1 MDHTTNSSSHDRSLR
16 SRRWTRRLSGVLA
29 GSAALVLAPSG
40 WALASSTVSSRASST
55 PLYLLSSEGYD
66 SAMCTAFQKATGIT
80 CKLSDNSTGPTLA
93 LIQATKGNPQW
104 GVAWT
109 DGAAPY
115 AALDNEGL
123 LLRHFE
129 PTTGHLTT
137 LGKKLVP
144 ADGSYIPTGLTVS
157 GAFMYNTKVV
167 KNPPK
172 TWAALLSPEW
182 RGQIE
187 MNNPAV
193 DGPTYPMLAGL
204 FQSLGGVAQG
214 EKFME
219 KLKANGLKVSSN
231 NAFPDLQA
239 GKVKIVLGQ
248 NTDGIGAFDQGQSIA
263 DVYPN
268 PSPEL
273 PSTLAID
280 GKASKAEIAVAKKFA
295 DFVYSPAGQAVMR
308 TGDPSGDSNFF
319 PIIAG
324 TAPRPHVPAVTS
336 VPFEFYNPYTW
347 GALEPSINTWFS
359 SHIA

>member
-1 MDHTTNSSSHDRSLR
+1 MTTHTDHSSTPTV
-16 SRRWTRRLSGVLA
+16 RRNRRTGMISALIGGVVLSGVVPVGA
-29 GSAALVLAPSG
+29 
-40 WALASSTVSSRASST
+40 ALASSTPVASRAAST

-109 DGAAPY
+109 DGSAPY
-115 AALDNEGL
+115 AALDTEGL
-123 LLRHFE
+123 LLKHFE
-129 PTTGHLTT
+129 PTTGTLTP
-137 LGKKLVP
+137 LGKTLVP
-144 ADGSYIPTGLTVS
+144 ADKSYIPTGLTVS
-157 GAFMYNTKVV
+157 GAFMYNTTVV
-167 KNPPK
+167 KNPPR
-172 TWAALLSPEW
+172 TWAALLSPQW
-182 RGQIE
+182 RGQVE

-214 EKFME
+214 EKFMM

-248 NTDGIGAFDQGQSIA
+248 NTDGIGAFDQGQHIGV
-263 DVYPN
+263 VYPS

-273 PSTLAID
+273 PSTLATD
-280 GKASKAEIAVAKKFA
+280 GKASSAEIAVAKKFA

-308 TGDPSGDSNFF
+308 TGDPTGDSNFF
-319 PIIAG
+319 PIIKG
-324 TAPRPHVPAVTS
+324 TAPRPHVPSPTT
-336 VPFEFYNPYTW
+336 VPFESYNPYTW